1 MSLVR
6 TDITSN
12 IREVHSIISEKKILP
27 FAVLLV
33 GAIYAAIAA
42 IFYFE

>member
-6 TDITSN
+6 TNFTSN
-12 IREVHSIISEKKILP
+12 IRKVHPIISEKKILP

-33 GAIYAAIAA
+33 GAIYSAIAA
-42 IFYFE
+42 ILYLE